1 MTNPM
6 REPQIDKTVLNIGTG
21 QSGSPVM
28 NAKKILRELTGKEP
42 IETEAK
48 GTNPEWGVRE
58 GLSIGAM
65 ITLRHEE
72 SHEVLEKLFEAKNYK
87 LDAQSFDEEGNVSFG
102 VEEHIE
108 IPGME
113 YDPDIGIHGLDVT
126 ISMERPGYRIKKRRV
141 EERDI
146 PKEHKLSK
154 EESMEFFEREF
165 NVEIVR

>member
-1 MTNPM
+1 M
-6 REPQIDKTVLNIGTG
+6 REPQIDKTVLNIGAG

-48 GTNPEWGVRE
+48 GTNPEWGVRK

-65 ITLRHEE
+65 VTLRHEE
-72 SHEVLEKLFEAKNYK
+72 SYEVLEKVLEAKNLK
-87 LDAQSFDEEGNVSFG
+87 LEAESFDEEGNVSFG

-113 YDPDIGIHGLDVT
+113 YDPEIGIHGLDVT
-126 ISMERPGYRIKKRRV
+126 ITMERPGYRIKKRRV
-141 EERDI
+141 EQRKV
-146 PKEHKLSK
+146 PKEHKLTK
-154 EESMEFFEREF
+154 EESMKFFEREF
-165 NVEIVR
+165 DVEIVR

>member
-1 MTNPM
+1 M
-6 REPQIDKTVLNIGTG
+6 KG
-21 QSGSPVM
+21 
-28 NAKKILRELTGKEP
+28 KKRLQ
-42 IETEAK
+42 
-48 GTNPEWGVRE
+48 
-58 GLSIGAM
+58 
-65 ITLRHEE
+65 
-72 SHEVLEKLFEAKNYK
+72 VLEKLFVAKNHK

-102 VEEHIE
+102 IGEHIE

-126 ISMERPGYRIKKRRV
+126 VSMERPGYRIKKRRV
-141 EERDI
+141 EEREI